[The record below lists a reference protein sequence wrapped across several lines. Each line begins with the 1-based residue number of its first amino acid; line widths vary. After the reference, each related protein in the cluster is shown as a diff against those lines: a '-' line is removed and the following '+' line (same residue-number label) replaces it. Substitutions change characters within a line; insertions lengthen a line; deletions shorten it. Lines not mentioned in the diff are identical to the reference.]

1 MPGSEASRGRSIR
14 QDAARSRSGTTSGH
28 SGAATSHVADFY
40 TETTMS
46 GQPDPDSEPAVAAL
60 GEVKQYLGV
69 LRRQNIALAVKLAR
83 AERRIEEL
91 SLKVES
97 LDCRA
102 EP

>member
-1 MPGSEASRGRSIR
+1 M
-14 QDAARSRSGTTSGH
+14 
-28 SGAATSHVADFY
+28 
-40 TETTMS
+40 
-46 GQPDPDSEPAVAAL
+46 AAL